1 MGMVKMLFFT
11 ADTHFFD
18 EKLAHNM
25 SFAQRDYLSAS
36 EMNQDIISHWNRT
49 VSAKD
54 VVYLLG
60 DVGMVNSNKNGF
72 TKLMK
77 VLRLLNGQIHIVK
90 GNHDTRAFFKF
101 LEKNNYLLA
110 NGKEKFILHDIGC
123 IIKFNHYQFFL
134 THYPLLLG
142 ISKNSINLHGHVHNY
157 SLNTTYN
164 INVGV
169 DTPESAYLDRKV
181 AFGAPFST
189 EDILKILEAK
199 KYDFQK

>member
-1 MGMVKMLFFT
+1 MLFFT